1 MGWDVCDVYK
11 AGIFP
16 HWQFF
21 SPLLWEEEMQLT
33 RISNITS
40 KCLCYHLENK
50 WAAVDFIKQRIFFCK
65 GTFVLLCFY
74 PNCSYHS
81 EWNRREECHVF
92 QCDNSNTH
100 LQWFEPGPLSNTN
113 QCTCTTQ
120 DTCIT
125 VIFECLLVLQSETV
139 YQLTSLLLNH
149 QLHHRSRK
157 YLFLPLTHTHKHR
170 VSDPLLL
177 CLPPGKIKLDS
188 WMKFTAGRRKEKK
201 KDSVDQSGK
210 VQLH

>member
-1 MGWDVCDVYK
+1 MYIK
-11 AGIFP
+11 LEYFP
-16 HWQFF
+16 TGSFF
-21 SPLLWEEEMQLT
+21 FPPLLWEEEMQLT
-33 RISNITS
+33 RISNIAS

-50 WAAVDFIKQRIFFCK
+50 WAAVDFIKQRISFCK

-81 EWNRREECHVF
+81 EWNRGEECHVF

-113 QCTCTTQ
+113 QCTCVMCTHKHTHTCTTQDTTHTCTTQ

-125 VIFECLLVLQSETV
+125 VIFECLLVLQSDVV

-157 YLFLPLTHTHKHR
+157 YLFLPLTHTQ
-170 VSDPLLL
+170 
-177 CLPPGKIKLDS
+177 
-188 WMKFTAGRRKEKK
+188 T
-201 KDSVDQSGK
+201 QSFWPAAA
-210 VQLH
+210 VLASR